1 MILIFSNKADT
12 STDLVIC
19 WLKKLNI
26 PFLRLNED
34 FYDSLEIDY
43 SENTISFCGISQK
56 DISVIWFRKTPAIFD
71 DSEMYNISKKLNNNV
86 NIFIEKESKAIRE
99 YVFKTLRENSKIKW
113 LTSPFSVTQNKLMQ
127 MQVAKKEG
135 LEIPLSFIVN
145 SREQLKL
152 ILEKEGEL
160 ITKPMENCV
169 NIFFKERAIG
179 MKTTL
184 INNVDDIPE
193 FFAPALVQKRINK
206 KFEIRTFYILGK
218 FFSTKIVEKDFSEVD
233 HRLSLIDFSSRYEI
247 YHLPKEIENKIE
259 NVLSHFDINCSS
271 VDLMIDE
278 GGNYI
283 FLEINPTGQFTY
295 HSFFNNTYLEKEI
308 ALALKILNNES
319 KEKQI

>member
-12 STDLVIC
+12 STDLVIS
-19 WLKKLNI
+19 WLKKFNV

-34 FYDSLEIDY
+34 FYDSLEIDF
-43 SENTISFCGISQK
+43 SENNISFHGISQK
-56 DISVIWFRKTPAIFD
+56 EISVIWFRKTPAIFD
-71 DSEMYNISKKLNNNV
+71 DSEMHNISKKINNNV
-86 NIFIEKESKAIRE
+86 NIFIEKESKTIRE
-99 YVFKTLRENSKIKW
+99 YIFKTLRESSHIKW
-113 LTSPFSVTQNKLMQ
+113 LTSPFSLTQNKLMQ

-135 LEIPLSFIVN
+135 LEIPPSFIVN
-145 SREQLKL
+145 SKEQLKS

-184 INNVDDIPE
+184 INNLNNIPDS
-193 FFAPALVQKRINK
+193 FAPALVQKRINK
-206 KFEIRTFYILGK
+206 KYEIRTFYILGK
-218 FFSTKIVEKDFSEVD
+218 FFSTKIVEKDFNEVD

-247 YHLPKEIENKIE
+247 YNLPKEIENKIK
-259 NVLSHFDINCSS
+259 NVLSVFSLNCSS
-271 VDLMIDE
+271 IDLIVDE
-278 GGNYI
+278 NGNYI

-308 ALALKILNNES
+308 ALALKTMYNE
-319 KEKQI
+319 